1 MERKTYKNVIEN
13 KKCVTFALAEIMA
26 VKPFH
31 EISVTEV
38 CKKAGVSKNTFY
50 RHFENLS
57 DVIYQSISEI
67 NEKLVEEAFSF
78 SSHQVDDFIIHVCNG
93 WYENRR
99 LYKGFTQDETIYIIR
114 NMTRKD
120 IVYFFEKNNI
130 DQGKDDL
137 FFEFF
142 SAAFCIFLR
151 WWCLHDFVQ
160 TPEEISGR
168 IKKYLYGNVFE
179 ELEKYL

>member
-26 VKPFH
+26 EKPFH

-78 SSHQVDDFIIHVCNG
+78 RSHQVDDFIIHVCNG
-93 WYENRR
+93 WCENRR

-120 IVYFFEKNNI
+120 IIYFFEKNNI

-142 SAAFCIFLR
+142 SATFCIFLR
-151 WWCLHDFVQ
+151 RWCLHDFVQ

-168 IKKYLYGNVFE
+168 IKNYLSGNVFE

>member
-1 MERKTYKNVIEN
+1 
-13 KKCVTFALAEIMA
+13 
-26 VKPFH
+26 
-31 EISVTEV
+31 
-38 CKKAGVSKNTFY
+38 
-50 RHFENLS
+50 
-57 DVIYQSISEI
+57 
-67 NEKLVEEAFSF
+67 
-78 SSHQVDDFIIHVCNG
+78 
-93 WYENRR
+93 
-99 LYKGFTQDETIYIIR
+99 
-114 NMTRKD
+114 MTRKD